1 MESSGRH
8 GSWIKMKTKVIHLQP
23 TLLTKGMRDGGQ
35 TREVV
40 ADAVLAMISSLAE
53 NGVHV
58 DSEEFA
64 DEFVPMIEA
73 LETYITKKQRK

>member
-1 MESSGRH
+1 
-8 GSWIKMKTKVIHLQP
+8 MKTKVIHL
-23 TLLTKGMRDGGQ
+23 TSRRLTKEMANGGW
-35 TREVV
+35 TNEIV

-53 NGVHV
+53 NGVYV

-73 LETYITKKQRK
+73 LETYVTRKQRK

>member
-1 MESSGRH
+1 MP
-8 GSWIKMKTKVIHLQP
+8 TKVIHLTP
-23 TLLTKGMRDGGQ
+23 RRLTKEMRDGVWIN
-35 TREVV
+35 EIV